1 MLLSASPS
9 SLAKSSLEEML
20 DSLRRKEEEEAK
32 PKDLPPALP
41 ARPASRARLPPAR
54 RSLPNNFKVGDGS
67 NAMPECLPNGF
78 DCKRKEDELGEKRRS
93 DGFGSKK
100 VKMMMDAD
108 SPYLASSG
116 KSRELEDDNISYIIK
131 KKLCVWC
138 RQPSGL
144 WELGTIQSTSGEE
157 ASVSLSNGNVINV
170 ARSEFVP
177 ANPKIFEGVDDL
189 MKLCYL
195 NEPSVLHNIKFRH
208 SQDMIYTKAGPV
220 LIAVNPFKDLQI
232 FGNDRISAYKQK
244 FTNSP
249 HVFAVADE
257 AFTEMMRDEA
267 NQSIIISG
275 ESGSGKTE
283 TAKIAMQYLAAVGGS
298 NRGTEE
304 KILQTNH
311 VLEAFGNAKTSRN
324 ENSSRF
330 GKLIEIHFSTMGKIH
345 GAKVQTFLIEKSRV
359 VQLASGE
366 RSYHIFYQLCA
377 GSSFGL
383 KERLNLRAASY
394 YKYLNQSECLMI
406 DGIDDAK
413 KFHQLMKALDIVQIC
428 KEDQELI
435 FKVLAAILWLG
446 NISFKVADSE
456 NDIEVLDDEAVTSAA
471 RLMGCSSQALKAALS
486 TKKIQPEKDTNA
498 KKLILQQAIQTRD
511 EIAKFMYENL
521 FNWIVDQIN
530 KSLQVGK
537 RCTGKS
543 INILDITGF
552 ESFQKSSFEQF
563 CINYAN
569 ERLQHHLN
577 RHLFK
582 QEQEDYESDGIEW
595 TKIYFKD
602 NQECLD
608 LFERKPHSLLTLLD
622 EESNLPKASDLT
634 FANKLKQHLSTNPY
648 FKGERGRAFS
658 VRHYEGEVLYDTNGF
673 LEKNRD
679 FMPSDSVQFLASCK
693 CELLPLFSKMFDQSL
708 KCSNSFSTGAVDS
721 QEQSVCK
728 KFKGQLFNLID
739 QLECTTPHFIRCIRP
754 NTKQLPDIYD
764 EDLVLQQLKCS
775 GILEVV
781 RTSRAGYP
789 TRMTHQE
796 FSTRYGFMLSEA
808 NKYQDPLSTSVAI
821 LQQFNIPSEMYQFGY
836 TKLYLR
842 AGQTGSLELK
852 RKQVL
857 QGIVV
862 VQKYFR
868 GYQAR
873 SYFQELKKGVATLQ
887 SYVRGEITR
896 RKFGVM
902 KPSITI
908 YSKNLEEIQAII
920 QLQSVIRGWLA
931 RKDASTPN
939 GFKSYPENAK
949 HRRKSLV
956 KMLEVKQDISKERVQ
971 NLPSPLAQL
980 QRRVDKAEEE
990 NAKLREQLK
999 QSERKWAEYEAKMKS
1014 MEEAWQ
1020 KQRASLQMSLVA
1032 ARKSLASDSGNT
1044 QSTRNEVLSPRYYG
1058 SEDASVGS
1066 RTAVNTPIKFSSN
1079 FAVSDGGRE
1088 ANGIRERGTNGTL
1101 SSLMKEFDQRRQN
1114 FDDEVKALNE
1124 VKPGNST
1131 TTNSIEEFRKL
1142 KQSFE
1147 GWKKQYKVRLRE
1159 TKAKLHEA
1167 DKSRRTWWGKLK
1179 N

>member
-1 MLLSASPS
+1 
-9 SLAKSSLEEML
+9 
-20 DSLRRKEEEEAK
+20 
-32 PKDLPPALP
+32 
-41 ARPASRARLPPAR
+41 
-54 RSLPNNFKVGDGS
+54 
-67 NAMPECLPNGF
+67 
-78 DCKRKEDELGEKRRS
+78 
-93 DGFGSKK
+93 
-100 VKMMMDAD
+100 
-108 SPYLASSG
+108 
-116 KSRELEDDNISYIIK
+116 
-131 KKLCVWC
+131 
-138 RQPSGL
+138 
-144 WELGTIQSTSGEE
+144 
-157 ASVSLSNGNVINV
+157 
-170 ARSEFVP
+170 
-177 ANPKIFEGVDDL
+177 
-189 MKLCYL
+189 
-195 NEPSVLHNIKFRH
+195 
-208 SQDMIYTKAGPV
+208 
-220 LIAVNPFKDLQI
+220 
-232 FGNDRISAYKQK
+232 
-244 FTNSP
+244 
-249 HVFAVADE
+249 
-257 AFTEMMRDEA
+257 
-267 NQSIIISG
+267 
-275 ESGSGKTE
+275 
-283 TAKIAMQYLAAVGGS
+283 
-298 NRGTEE
+298 
-304 KILQTNH
+304 
-311 VLEAFGNAKTSRN
+311 
-324 ENSSRF
+324 
-330 GKLIEIHFSTMGKIH
+330 
-345 GAKVQTFLIEKSRV
+345 
-359 VQLASGE
+359 
-366 RSYHIFYQLCA
+366 
-377 GSSFGL
+377 
-383 KERLNLRAASY
+383 
-394 YKYLNQSECLMI
+394 
-406 DGIDDAK
+406 
-413 KFHQLMKALDIVQIC
+413 
-428 KEDQELI
+428 
-435 FKVLAAILWLG
+435 
-446 NISFKVADSE
+446 
-456 NDIEVLDDEAVTSAA
+456 
-471 RLMGCSSQALKAALS
+471 
-486 TKKIQPEKDTNA
+486 
-498 KKLILQQAIQTRD
+498 
-511 EIAKFMYENL
+511 
-521 FNWIVDQIN
+521 
-530 KSLQVGK
+530 
-537 RCTGKS
+537 
-543 INILDITGF
+543 
-552 ESFQKSSFEQF
+552 
-563 CINYAN
+563 
-569 ERLQHHLN
+569 
-577 RHLFK
+577 
-582 QEQEDYESDGIEW
+582 
-595 TKIYFKD
+595 
-602 NQECLD
+602 
-608 LFERKPHSLLTLLD
+608 
-622 EESNLPKASDLT
+622 
-634 FANKLKQHLSTNPY
+634 
-648 FKGERGRAFS
+648 
-658 VRHYEGEVLYDTNGF
+658 
-673 LEKNRD
+673 
-679 FMPSDSVQFLASCK
+679 MPSDSVQFLASC
-693 CELLPLFSKMFDQSL
+693 
-708 KCSNSFSTGAVDS
+708 AVDS

-796 FSTRYGFMLSEA
+796 FSTRYGFLLSEA

-873 SYFQELKKGVATLQ
+873 SYFQELKKGVATFQ
-887 SYVRGEITR
+887 SFVRGEITR

-1044 QSTRNEVLSPRYYG
+1044 QPTRNEVLSPRYYG
-1058 SEDASVGS
+1058 SEDATLGS

-1088 ANGIRERGTNGTL
+1088 ANGIRERGTSGTL

-1114 FDDEVKALNE
+1114 FDDEVKALND

>member
-1 MLLSASPS
+1 
-9 SLAKSSLEEML
+9 
-20 DSLRRKEEEEAK
+20 
-32 PKDLPPALP
+32 
-41 ARPASRARLPPAR
+41 
-54 RSLPNNFKVGDGS
+54 
-67 NAMPECLPNGF
+67 
-78 DCKRKEDELGEKRRS
+78 
-93 DGFGSKK
+93 
-100 VKMMMDAD
+100 
-108 SPYLASSG
+108 
-116 KSRELEDDNISYIIK
+116 
-131 KKLCVWC
+131 
-138 RQPSGL
+138 
-144 WELGTIQSTSGEE
+144 
-157 ASVSLSNGNVINV
+157 
-170 ARSEFVP
+170 
-177 ANPKIFEGVDDL
+177 
-189 MKLCYL
+189 MKLGYL
-195 NEPSVLHNIKFRH
+195 NEPSVLHNIKLRY
-208 SQDMIYTKAGPV
+208 SQDMIYTKAGRV

-232 FGNDRISAYKQK
+232 FGNDHVSAYRQK
-244 FTNSP
+244 LTNSP

-283 TAKIAMQYLAAVGGS
+283 TAKIVMQYLAALGGS
-298 NRGTEE
+298 NRGIED
-304 KILQTNH
+304 KILQTNL

-330 GKLIEIHFSTMGKIH
+330 GKLMEIHFSTMGKFY
-345 GAKVQTFLIEKSRV
+345 GAKSRV
-359 VQLASGE
+359 VQLASSE

-377 GSSFGL
+377 GSSFVL

-435 FKVLAAILWLG
+435 FTVLAAILWLG

-456 NDIEVLDDEAVTSAA
+456 NHIEVLDDEAVTSAA
-471 RLMGCSSQALKAALS
+471 RLMGCSTQALKAALS
-486 TKKIQPEKDTNA
+486 TQKIQSEKDTNA
-498 KKLILQQAIQTRD
+498 KKLILQKAIHTRD
-511 EIAKFMYENL
+511 KIATFMYENL
-521 FNWIVDQIN
+521 FNWIVDQVN

-537 RCTGKS
+537 QYTGKS
-543 INILDITGF
+543 INILDINGF
-552 ESFQKSSFEQF
+552 ESFQKNSFEQF

-569 ERLQHHLN
+569 ERLQQHLI

-582 QEQEDYESDGIEW
+582 DEQEDYESDGIEW
-595 TKIYFKD
+595 TKIDFKD
-602 NQECLD
+602 NQECVN
-608 LFERKPHSLLTLLD
+608 LFEKKPHSLLSLLD
-622 EESNLPKASDLT
+622 EESNFSKASDLT
-634 FANKLKQHLSTNPY
+634 FANKLKQHLGTNPC

-673 LEKNRD
+673 LEKNRNT
-679 FMPSDSVQFLASCK
+679 MPSDSIQFLASCK
-693 CELLPLFSKMFDQSL
+693 CELLPLFSKTFDLSL
-708 KCSNSFSTGAVDS
+708 KCS
-721 QEQSVCK
+721 QEQSVCQ
-728 KFKGQLFNLID
+728 KFKGQLFNLMD

-754 NTKQLPDIYD
+754 NIKQLPDIYD
-764 EDLVLQQLKCS
+764 EGLVLQQLKCS

-781 RTSRAGYP
+781 RISRAGYP

-796 FSTRYGFMLSEA
+796 FCTRYGFLLSEA
-808 NKYQDPLSTSVAI
+808 NKSQDPLSTSVAI
-821 LQQFNIPSEMYQFGY
+821 LQQFNIPSEMCQFGY

-842 AGQTGSLELK
+842 AGQTDSLELK

-857 QGIVV
+857 QGTVV
-862 VQKYFR
+862 LQKYFR

-873 SYFQELKKGVATLQ
+873 SYFQELKSGVATLQ
-887 SYVRGEITR
+887 SFVRGEITR
-896 RKFGVM
+896 RKVGVMM

-931 RKDASTPN
+931 RKDASTTN

-949 HRRKSLV
+949 HRRKPLV
-956 KMLEVKQDISKERVQ
+956 KILEVKDISKERVQ

-999 QSERKWAEYEAKMKS
+999 QSEKKWAEYEAKMKS

-1032 ARKSLASDSGNT
+1032 ARKSLASDSDNT

-1058 SEDASVGS
+1058 SEDANVGS
-1066 RTAVNTPIKFSSN
+1066 RTTAANTPIKFSSN

-1088 ANGIRERGTNGTL
+1088 ANGMRERGTNGTL
-1101 SSLMKEFDQRRQN
+1101 GSLMKEFDQRRQN
-1114 FDDEVKALNE
+1114 FDDEIKALNE
-1124 VKPGNST
+1124 VKPGNLT
-1131 TTNSIEEFRKL
+1131 TTTSIEEFRKL
-1142 KQSFE
+1142 KLSFE

-1167 DKSRRTWWGKLK
+1167 DKSRRTWWGKLI

>member
-9 SLAKSSLEEML
+9 SVAKSSLEEML
-20 DSLRRKEEEEAK
+20 DSLRRREEEEAK
-32 PKDLPPALP
+32 PKDMPPALP

-54 RSLPNNFKVGDGS
+54 RSLPNNFTGGDCGE
-67 NAMPECLPNGF
+67 AAPEFLPNGF
-78 DCKRKEDELGEKRRS
+78 DCKRKEDELGEKRTR
-93 DGFGSKK
+93 DGCRSKK

-108 SPYLASSG
+108 SL
-116 KSRELEDDNISYIIK
+116 I

-138 RQPSGL
+138 RQPSGQ

-157 ASVSLSNGNVINV
+157 VSVSLSNGNVIKV

-189 MKLCYL
+189 MKLGYL
-195 NEPSVLHNIKFRH
+195 NEPSVLHNIKLRY
-208 SQDMIYTKAGPV
+208 SQDMIYTKAGRV

-232 FGNDRISAYKQK
+232 FGNDHVSAYRQK
-244 FTNSP
+244 LTNSP
-249 HVFAVADE
+249 HVFAVAEE

-283 TAKIAMQYLAAVGGS
+283 TAKIVMQYLAALGGS
-298 NRGTEE
+298 NRDIED

-330 GKLIEIHFSTMGKIH
+330 GKLMEIHFSTMGKIY
-345 GAKVQTFLIEKSRV
+345 GAKVQTFLLEKSRV
-359 VQLASGE
+359 VQLASSE

-428 KEDQELI
+428 KEDRELI
-435 FKVLAAILWLG
+435 FTVLAAILWLG

-456 NDIEVLDDEAVTSAA
+456 NHIEVLDDEAVTSAA
-471 RLMGCSSQALKAALS
+471 RLMGCSTQALKAALCNQ
-486 TKKIQPEKDTNA
+486 KIQSEKDTNA
-498 KKLILQQAIQTRD
+498 KKLILQQAIHTRD
-511 EIAKFMYENL
+511 KIATFMYENL
-521 FNWIVDQIN
+521 FNWIVDQVN

-537 RCTGKS
+537 KHTGKS
-543 INILDITGF
+543 INILDINGF
-552 ESFQKSSFEQF
+552 ESFQKNSFEQF

-569 ERLQHHLN
+569 ERLQQHLI

-582 QEQEDYESDGIEW
+582 YEQEDYESDGIEW
-595 TKIYFKD
+595 TRIDFKD
-602 NQECLD
+602 NQECLN
-608 LFERKPHSLLTLLD
+608 LFEKKSHSLLSLLD

-634 FANKLKQHLSTNPY
+634 FANKLKQHLGTNPC

-679 FMPSDSVQFLASCK
+679 TMASDSIQFLASCK
-693 CELLPLFSKMFDQSL
+693 CELLPLFSKTFYQSL
-708 KCSNSFSTGAVDS
+708 KCSNSLSTGALDS
-721 QEQSVCK
+721 QEQSVCQ
-728 KFKGQLFNLID
+728 KFKGQLFNLMN
-739 QLECTTPHFIRCIRP
+739 QLECTTPHFIRSIRP

-764 EDLVLQQLKCS
+764 EGLVLQQLKCS

-781 RTSRAGYP
+781 RISRAGYP

-796 FSTRYGFMLSEA
+796 FCTRYGFLLSET
-808 NKYQDPLSTSVAI
+808 NKSQDPLSTS
-821 LQQFNIPSEMYQFGY
+821 
-836 TKLYLR
+836 TD
-842 AGQTGSLELK
+842 SLELK

-857 QGIVV
+857 QGTVV
-862 VQKYFR
+862 LQKYFR

-873 SYFQELKKGVATLQ
+873 SYFQELKSGVATLQ
-887 SYVRGEITR
+887 SFVRGEITR
-896 RKFGVM
+896 RKFGVMM

-949 HRRKSLV
+949 HRRKPLV
-956 KMLEVKQDISKERVQ
+956 KILEVKDISKERVQ

-980 QRRVDKAEEE
+980 QRQVDKAEEE

-1014 MEEAWQ
+1014 MEEACQ

-1032 ARKSLASDSGNT
+1032 ARKSLASDSDNT

-1058 SEDASVGS
+1058 SEDANVGP
-1066 RTAVNTPIKFSSN
+1066 RTTAANTPIKFSSN

-1088 ANGIRERGTNGTL
+1088 ANGMRERGTNGTL
-1101 SSLMKEFDQRRQN
+1101 GSLMKEFDQRRQN
-1114 FDDEVKALNE
+1114 FDDEIKALNE
-1124 VKPGNST
+1124 VKPGNLT

-1142 KQSFE
+1142 KLSFE

-1167 DKSRRTWWGKLK
+1167 DKSRRTWWGKLI